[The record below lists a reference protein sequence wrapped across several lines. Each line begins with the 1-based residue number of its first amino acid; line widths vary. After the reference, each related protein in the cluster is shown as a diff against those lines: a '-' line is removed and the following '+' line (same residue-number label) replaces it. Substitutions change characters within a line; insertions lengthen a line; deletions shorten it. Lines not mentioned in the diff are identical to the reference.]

1 MILISGDFM
10 TIRLAEKRDIPGMIS
25 LLYQVGGVH
34 HDIRPDIFRSGAI
47 KYTPEQL
54 EDLLLDEAKP
64 IFIYDIDSFVAG
76 YCFCQ
81 IKTFENS
88 TALTDRK
95 ELYIDDLCVDENR
108 RGQHIGSALYDHAV
122 TYAKEIGCQFLT
134 LNVWCGNDGA
144 MRFYENAG
152 LTKRNIMMEKKLC

>member
-1 MILISGDFM
+1 ME
-10 TIRLAEKRDIPGMIS
+10 IRLAETWDIPGMIQ

-47 KYTPEQL
+47 KYTPEDL
-54 EDLLLDEAKP
+54 EKLLKEEDKP
-64 IFIYDIDSFVAG
+64 IFIYDDEGTVAG

-81 IKTFENS
+81 IREYEGS
-88 TALTDRK
+88 TVLTDRK

-108 RGQHIGSALYDHAV
+108 RGQHIGSVLCDYATA
-122 TYAKEIGCQFLT
+122 YAKKIGCAFLT
-134 LNVWCGNDGA
+134 LNVWCGNDSA

-152 LTKRNIMMEKKLC
+152 MTPRSITMEKAL

>member
-1 MILISGDFM
+1 M
-10 TIRLAEKRDIPGMIS
+10 TIRRAEPRDIPGMIA

-34 HDIRPDIFRSGAI
+34 HDIRPDIFRENAI
-47 KYTPEQL
+47 KYTPAQL
-54 EDLLLDEAKP
+54 EALLQDENSP
-64 IFIYDIDSFVAG
+64 IFIYDEDGLVAG

-81 IKTFENS
+81 IRQFTDS
-88 TALTDRK
+88 TVLTDRK

-108 RGQHIGSALYDHAV
+108 RGQHIGSALYNHAV
-122 TYAKEIGCQFLT
+122 AFAKEIGCQFLT